1 MIVDIIFVSIASI
14 IMVITFILAIMT
26 TMIII
31 FILMTMI
38 TMVIIFILMTMIT
51 MVTISEHVRTV
62 ASRQFLLQDVNSHVH
77 TLSSTIARDIFILK
91 HNYQQLTY

>member
-26 TMIII
+26 TMI
-31 FILMTMI
+31 
-38 TMVIIFILMTMIT
+38 IIFILMTMIT

>member
-14 IMVITFILAIMT
+14 IMVIPFILAIM
-26 TMIII
+26 
-31 FILMTMI
+31 I
-38 TMVIIFILMTMIT
+38 TMMIIFILMTMIT

>member
-14 IMVITFILAIMT
+14 IMVITFILAIMI

-38 TMVIIFILMTMIT
+38 TMVTT
-51 MVTISEHVRTV
+51 SEHVRTV

>member
-14 IMVITFILAIMT
+14 IMVITFILAIII

-77 TLSSTIARDIFILK
+77 TLNLTIARVIFILK
-91 HNYQQLTY
+91 LNYQQLIY

>member
-14 IMVITFILAIMT
+14 IMVITFILAIII

-38 TMVIIFILMTMIT
+38 TMVTT
-51 MVTISEHVRTV
+51 SEHVRTV

-77 TLSSTIARDIFILK
+77 TLSSTIARVIFLLK

>member
-1 MIVDIIFVSIASI
+1 MIVDFIFVSIASI

-31 FILMTMI
+31 FILMS
-38 TMVIIFILMTMIT
+38 MIT
-51 MVTISEHVRTV
+51 MVTTSEHVRTV

-77 TLSSTIARDIFILK
+77 TLSSTIARVIFILK
-91 HNYQQLTY
+91 LNYQQLIY

>member
-14 IMVITFILAIMT
+14 IMVITFILAIII

-77 TLSSTIARDIFILK
+77 TLSSTIARVIFILK
-91 HNYQQLTY
+91 LNYQQLIY

>member
-14 IMVITFILAIMT
+14 IMVITFILAIMI

-77 TLSSTIARDIFILK
+77 TLSSTIAQDNFILK